1 MEKEKKAV
9 MVEEKMKT
17 EGRVEETGGG
27 RREGDGVGG

>member
-17 EGRVEETGGG
+17 DGRGEEAGGG